1 MAPPGNYP
9 ALLGKLHTGKE
20 TVTTP
25 RWVTLFS
32 PYFTFWLF
40 SLIFKSFV
48 CQTWKSILT
57 LTFKD
62 PAYKVPPSSP
72 LSPGSF
78 SVVLVSSA
86 VDAESW
92 VHRDGQLSLV
102 KHLYIMGAH
111 LPVTWLQIF
120 LFILFRMGKGSWESK
135 VEYLYIILFVSV
147 LCIDPIFVHIWLVF
161 FAFIFLSFLH
171 FFFSILCLP
180 PVIIVLILPKCKTI
194 AI

>member
-72 LSPGSF
+72 LSPGSS

-102 KHLYIMGAH
+102 KHLYITGAH
-111 LPVTWLQIF
+111 LPVAWLQIF
-120 LFILFRMGKGSWESK
+120 LFIQDGKGFLGK
-135 VEYLYIILFVSV
+135 QGGILIYNIVCACFMT
-147 LCIDPIFVHIWLVF
+147 IDPIFVHIWLVF

-171 FFFSILCLP
+171 FFF
-180 PVIIVLILPKCKTI
+180 
-194 AI
+194 